1 MDLIPRAGGDEDRL
15 IDTVVYCGINSVVS
29 ILGILGNV
37 LLLIIFLHPSLIAHQ
52 CLFHSYLKAIAL
64 ADLLYLL
71 YAVMFNTVV
80 CLGYTDPPVE
90 VATQAMAEFLKVLVT
105 HPQVLSA
112 PSDFPVCLMT
122 LNRLRV
128 ILRVKEKRS
137 RDAGR
142 PKPILLQVLSVYILS
157 FVLDSPNWFM
167 FSIQVTES
175 DLSHL
180 QPCKFCVCAQSCG
193 NHSLLNGTECWS
205 YVANTRYFTDEK
217 TLYNTLVILQCIFIK
232 VLPALGIII
241 MNIIIVCKVVQSVY
255 RAPGPGLT
263 DILSSRQFG
272 RLSSSLGAPGSHHY
286 LWLNKE
292 TAVLASHT
300 VQPSWN
306 FLTPRQVNRN
316 NYVQIFQSFIQ

>member
-80 CLGYTDPPVE
+80 CMGYTDPPVE

-112 PSDFPVCLMT
+112 PSDFLVCLMT

-180 QPCKFCVCAQSCG
+180 VSFVFVLSPV
-193 NHSLLNGTECWS
+193 GT
-205 YVANTRYFTDEK
+205 
-217 TLYNTLVILQCIFIK
+217 
-232 VLPALGIII
+232 
-241 MNIIIVCKVVQSVY
+241 IVCSMGQNAGATWPTLGTSQTRKLCTT
-255 RAPGPGLT
+255 PW
-263 DILSSRQFG
+263 
-272 RLSSSLGAPGSHHY
+272 SSSSAFSSKSCRPWGS
-286 LWLNKE
+286 
-292 TAVLASHT
+292 S
-300 VQPSWN
+300 S
-306 FLTPRQVNRN
+306 
-316 NYVQIFQSFIQ
+316 